1 MFIKGSFKVKK
12 MWIERTIGANLTMKI
27 MQSHIIYNIPIG
39 PKQMNIPHFVRS
51 KSQRK
56 KLSYK
61 RGVGQKMT
69 KADEGGRGGHPNA
82 DNC

>member
-1 MFIKGSFKVKK
+1 
-12 MWIERTIGANLTMKI
+12 
-27 MQSHIIYNIPIG
+27 
-39 PKQMNIPHFVRS
+39 MNIPHFVRS

-69 KADEGGRGGHPNA
+69 KADEGGGGVIQMLTIADEGGRGGYPNA
-82 DNC
+82 ATKGGK

>member
-1 MFIKGSFKVKK
+1 
-12 MWIERTIGANLTMKI
+12 MWIERTIGGNLTMNI
-27 MQSHIIYNIPIG
+27 MQSHIICQVNVYP
-39 PKQMNIPHFVRS
+39 PFCQV

-56 KLSYK
+56 KLPYN

-69 KADEGGRGGHPNA
+69 KADEGGRRGHPNA